1 LQRNLL
7 VWAEFVFG
15 GVILAEKLV
24 GIVMGSD
31 SDLSVMKGAAD
42 MLDKFGIGY
51 EVIISSAH
59 RVPDRTAQYAKTAGE
74 RGLEVIIAAAGMA
87 AHLPGVMAAFTTLP
101 VIGVPIQSGALAGT
115 DALYAIVQMPPGI
128 PVATM
133 AINGA
138 KNAAIFAAQILS
150 GKHPELQD
158 KLKAYK
164 QELADEVIG
173 KAEKLDKLGINGY
186 LKEK

>member
-1 LQRNLL
+1 MT
-7 VWAEFVFG
+7 
-15 GVILAEKLV
+15 KPLV

-31 SDLSVMKGAAD
+31 SDLPVMKGAVD
-42 MLDKFGIGY
+42 ILKQFGIDS

-59 RVPDRTAQYAKTAGE
+59 RVPDKTAKYARTAEE

-87 AHLPGVMAAFTTLP
+87 AHLAGVIAAYTTLP
-101 VIGVPIQSGALAGT
+101 VIGVPVQSGALAGT

-138 KNAAIFAAQILS
+138 KNAGIYAAQILS
-150 GKHPELQD
+150 VKYPEIRER
-158 KLKAYK
+158 LKAYK
-164 QELADEVIG
+164 QQLTEEVNAKAD
-173 KAEKLDKLGINGY
+173 KLDRLGIEGY
-186 LKEK
+186 LSEK

>member
-1 LQRNLL
+1 MT
-7 VWAEFVFG
+7 
-15 GVILAEKLV
+15 KPLV

-31 SDLSVMKGAAD
+31 SDLQIMKGTSD
-42 MLDKFGIGY
+42 ILKQFGI
-51 EVIISSAH
+51 EHEIVISSAH
-59 RVPDRTAQYAKTAGE
+59 RVPDRTAQYAKTAEE

-87 AHLPGVMAAFTTLP
+87 AHLPGVVAAFTTLP

-138 KNAAIFAAQILS
+138 KNAGIFAAQVLS
-150 GKHPELQD
+150 SKHPEIRE

-164 QELADEVIG
+164 EQLANEVIA
-173 KAEKLDKLGINGY
+173 KAEKLAEVGIDGY
-186 LKEK
+186 LAEK